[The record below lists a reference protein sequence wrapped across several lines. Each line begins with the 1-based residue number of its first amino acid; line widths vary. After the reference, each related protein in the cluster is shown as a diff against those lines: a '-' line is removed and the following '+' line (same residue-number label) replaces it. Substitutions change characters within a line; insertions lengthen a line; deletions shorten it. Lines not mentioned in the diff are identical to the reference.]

1 MKERE
6 LYKEVM
12 KRGFEP
18 DFEGIAARITSEA
31 SAGKKRGARL
41 KAKWT
46 GAAAAV
52 FAAAI
57 GLAVAAALM
66 TSHFHKFPP
75 HTDPE
80 ESVAASSSRT
90 EDTDPDSDTQPKGP
104 LYKPDEPAYIC
115 LGGNKYYTDES
126 FYDDDNMYNNYYS
139 GFHGSGRDVLTG
151 GAPLSSILAGKEFI
165 GVVKIYDSSP
175 EEFSGKQLETNLFP
189 VGSAVF
195 KDKDCDLFYVYVQNT
210 PATASIYEFGIRTPF
225 QQRPLGKTIFL
236 EDTGEEVQDVLG
248 GTVRSHEIIENTD
261 GPDEE
266 TMTIELDRNTLYDP
280 ADTRFSNSPYPD
292 NTILIHIKREIPQ
305 TLQSY
310 KSTHYCYDSRLDDLK
325 EGAYVYFPTNT
336 PGYEGLGSDYC
347 EFSVAY
353 LFI

>member
-18 DFEGIAARITSEA
+18 DFDNIASRITETASERP
-31 SAGKKRGARL
+31 SVARL
-41 KAKWT
+41 KPKWT

-57 GLAVAAALM
+57 GLGVAAALM
-66 TSHFHKFPP
+66 TSHFHKAELG
-75 HTDPE
+75 TAPE
-80 ESVAASSSRT
+80 DSISASQYG
-90 EDTDPDSDTQPKGP
+90 EDTSQGP
-104 LYKPDEPAYIC
+104 LCKPDKPAFIVF
-115 LGGNKYYTDES
+115 GNKVYYNDEDH
-126 FYDDDNMYNNYYS
+126 FDENNKYNKYIE
-139 GFHGSGRDVLTG
+139 GKFGSGKDVPTG
-151 GAPLSSILAGKEFI
+151 SPEITSFLSSKQFL
-165 GVVKIYDSSP
+165 GVVKKYDGP
-175 EEFSGKQLETNLFP
+175 GEENTGEQLETNLFP

-195 KDKDCDLFYVYVQNT
+195 KEKDCDILYVYVQNT
-210 PATASIYEFGIRTPF
+210 TASASVYEFGIRTPF

-248 GTVRSHEIIENTD
+248 GTVRSHEFIENPD

-266 TMTIELDRNTLYDP
+266 NMTIELDRNTLYDP
-280 ADTRFSNSPYPD
+280 TDTRFSNSPYPD